1 MKSVDEGGWV
11 VPDEAGQGN
20 GGVPPLETL
29 ADKISWLMEHA
40 HPGWRGPLSAQDV
53 SYLMLEAA
61 GEKYSPNAVWRLK
74 TGEQENPGYR
84 VIRAL
89 AKVFGVEPGFFFDDY
104 DEEKLGLVRDQVELL
119 ALVRDAKITSVQF
132 RALMKMDPEGREA
145 FADMIR
151 RVAIAEARVQGV
163 GQGEGSGSS

>member
-1 MKSVDEGGWV
+1 M
-11 VPDEAGQGN
+11 PDEAGQGN

-29 ADKISWLMEHA
+29 ADKISWLMGHA
-40 HPGWRGPLSAQDV
+40 NPSGRGPLSAQDV
-53 SYLMLEAA
+53 SYLLLEVA

-74 TGEQENPGYR
+74 TGEQTNPGYR

-104 DEEKLGLVRDQVELL
+104 DEQKLGLVKEQVELL

-132 RALMKMDPEGREA
+132 RALMGMDAEGREM

-151 RVAIAEARVQGV
+151 RVAVAEARAQGV
-163 GQGEGSGSS
+163 RRGEDSGSS

>member
-1 MKSVDEGGWV
+1 M
-11 VPDEAGQGN
+11 PDEAGQGN

-40 HPGWRGPLSAQDV
+40 NPSGRGPLSAQDV
-53 SYLMLEAA
+53 SYLLLEVA
-61 GEKYSPNAVWRLK
+61 GEKYSANAVWRLK

-104 DEEKLGLVRDQVELL
+104 DEEKLGLVKEQVELL

-132 RALMKMDPEGREA
+132 RALMKMDPEGREV

-151 RVAIAEARVQGV
+151 RVAIAEARAQGPE
-163 GQGEGSGSS
+163 QGGNSGSS

>member
-1 MKSVDEGGWV
+1 M
-11 VPDEAGQGN
+11 PDEAGQGSE
-20 GGVPPLETL
+20 GGPPLETL

-40 HPGWRGPLSAQDV
+40 NPGGRGPLSHQDV

-61 GEKYSPNAVWRLK
+61 GEKYSANAVWRLK
-74 TGEQENPGYR
+74 TGEQKNPGYR
-84 VIRAL
+84 IVQAL

-104 DEEKLGLVRDQVELL
+104 DEEKLGLVKEQVELL

-132 RALMKMDPEGREA
+132 RALMGMDPEGREM

-151 RVAIAEARVQGV
+151 RVAIAEARVQGA
-163 GQGEGSGSS
+163 GQGEDSGSS

>member
-1 MKSVDEGGWV
+1 M
-11 VPDEAGQGN
+11 PDEAGQGS

-29 ADKISWLMEHA
+29 ADKISWLMERA
-40 HPGWRGPLSAQDV
+40 NPGGRGPLSAQDV
-53 SYLMLEAA
+53 SYLMLEVA
-61 GEKYSPNAVWRLK
+61 GEKYTANAVWRLK
-74 TGEQENPGYR
+74 SGEQTNPAYR

-104 DEEKLGLVRDQVELL
+104 DEQKLGLVKEQVELL

-132 RALMKMDPEGREA
+132 RALMGMDAEGREM

-151 RVAIAEARVQGV
+151 RVAVAEARAQGAV
-163 GQGEGSGSS
+163 GQGENSGSS

>member
-1 MKSVDEGGWV
+1 M
-11 VPDEAGQGN
+11 PDEAGQGN
-20 GGVPPLETL
+20 GDGPPLETL

-40 HPGWRGPLSAQDV
+40 NPGGRGPLSHQDV
-53 SYLMLEAA
+53 SYLMLEVA
-61 GEKYSPNAVWRLK
+61 GEKYSANAVWRLK
-74 TGEQENPGYR
+74 TGEQTNPGYR

-104 DEEKLGLVRDQVELL
+104 DEQKLGLVKEQVELL

-132 RALMKMDPEGREA
+132 RALMGMDAEGREM

-151 RVAIAEARVQGV
+151 RVAIAEARVQGASA
-163 GQGEGSGSS
+163 GQGENSGSS

>member
-1 MKSVDEGGWV
+1 MVA
-11 VPDEAGQGN
+11 DEAGQGN
-20 GGVPPLETL
+20 GSGPRLETL

-40 HPGWRGPLSAQDV
+40 HSGGRGPLSAQDV

-74 TGEQENPGYR
+74 TGDQTNPGYR
-84 VIRAL
+84 VLLAL

-104 DEEKLGLVRDQVELL
+104 DEEKLGLVKEQVELL
-119 ALVRDAKITSVQF
+119 ALVRDAKITSAQF
-132 RALMKMDPEGREA
+132 RALMKMDPEGREV

-151 RVAIAEARVQGV
+151 RVAIAEARAQGA
-163 GQGEGSGSS
+163 GQGEGGGSS